1 MSPTLLLR
9 AHGKSYRMGN
19 SAFKLS
25 SLASRRETRSNERI
39 RRRYRLAFPLKVA
52 SSLLPDA
59 IRTSDISR
67 RIAELKLV
75 RKKNFF
81 FSSVFFYFPRRL
93 RRKINSRVI
102 TSYYSLSLVFIY
114 IICLYKHNCAHNVTM
129 YSLTICF
136 QMEDEGNHGNDDTR
150 CFILSTLAALQWS
163 RVTCVL
169 CRAAMLVF
177 DRYPLV
183 DGTFFLSP
191 RQHSQTC
198 AEVCFASLKIL
209 QMFDKHRF
217 YH

>member
-1 MSPTLLLR
+1 MSPTLLLHAR
-9 AHGKSYRMGN
+9 SKSYRMGN

-25 SLASRRETRSNERI
+25 SLSQAEENEIERRDKTSLSASVSSQ
-39 RRRYRLAFPLKVA
+39 
-52 SSLLPDA
+52 SSLESSTRRDTYQRYFL
-59 IRTSDISR
+59 SDR
-67 RIAELKLV
+67 WAFKLV
-75 RKKNFF
+75 ISSKEKCILFF
-81 FSSVFFYFPRRL
+81 GIFFPRRL

-102 TSYYSLSLVFIY
+102 TNTISLFLVFTY
-114 IICLYKHNCAHNVTM
+114 IICLYNWAHNVTM
-129 YSLTICF
+129 CSLTICF

-191 RQHSQTC
+191 RQHSPAC
-198 AEVCFASLKIL
+198 AEVCFSSSKIL
-209 QMFDKHRF
+209 
-217 YH
+217 